1 MENVI
6 LYSGIA
12 LAVIMAVSLYR
23 TVVGPTILD
32 RLMGVN
38 AIGSETTVLL
48 IIIGILYRKVDMFI
62 DIALAYALLNF
73 IAVLA
78 AARYFHKKK
87 GLYDENENK
96 DR

>member
-48 IIIGILYRKVDMFI
+48 IIIGILYKKVDMFI

-78 AARYFHKKK
+78 SARYFHKKK
-87 GLYDENENK
+87 GLYDENK
-96 DR
+96 DQ

>member
-6 LYSGIA
+6 LYSGIT

-48 IIIGILYRKVDMFI
+48 IIIGILYKKVDMFI

-78 AARYFHKKK
+78 SARYFHKKK
-87 GLYDENENK
+87 DLYDEHK
-96 DR
+96 DQ